1 MFFSMVTTASLP
13 GTFLS
18 GQVAASDQRFR
29 WPSKKFFA
37 ERNRPILATDIECHL
52 RFFEDALKFDRLDE
66 QDFPVSKT
74 VN

>member
-1 MFFSMVTTASLP
+1 MSTAEKELREDDIISEIRN
-13 GTFLS
+13 TFLK
-18 GQVAASDQRFR
+18 A
-29 WPSKKFFA
+29 KKFFA